1 MMSDEGRSRAN
12 PPVGPWSGNSGSSSG
27 VDPSASSNSSSGEK
41 ELERRL
47 ARLNAQIKKA
57 ESEMRATNREAE
69 RARLDL
75 ERLQK
80 VVKEK
85 EDYAEAIRLEIA
97 DLVSLCEDRKRMM
110 KSMFDP
116 EWIQMCRGM

>member
-1 MMSDEGRSRAN
+1 MMSEEGRSRSN
-12 PPVGPWSGNSGSSSG
+12 PPVGPWSRNPGSSSS
-27 VDPSASSNSSSGEK
+27 VDPSASVNSPSEEK
-41 ELERRL
+41 DLERRL

-75 ERLQK
+75 ERWQK
-80 VVKEK
+80 VIKEK
-85 EDYAEAIRLEIA
+85 EDHAEAVRLEISELA
-97 DLVSLCEDRKRMM
+97 SLREDRKRMM